1 MYTHLVNALFSHSYL
16 IPFKKIY
23 FSLLYNSDALISVT
37 TVRLGESVTFT
48 CIFPELE
55 DSNIRI
61 KWYKQSVGDTLS
73 LITSLMKGTSYPTF
87 EEGFHPSRFYVNHTT
102 TSSNLAILSTVQED
116 EALYHCSVTTW
127 NKDLWEGNYLSFKGN
142 LSDKNC
148 KYKMSFKL
156 LVIQIYFGQLTCI
169 FCFL

>member
-1 MYTHLVNALFSHSYL
+1 MICILLSKCFVFSFLSNPIFY
-16 IPFKKIY
+16 
-23 FSLLYNSDALISVT
+23 SLLYNLDALISVT
-37 TVRLGESVTFT
+37 TVQLGESVTFT
-48 CIFPELE
+48 CIFPEVE

-61 KWYKQSVGDTLS
+61 KWYKQNVGDTLS

-87 EEGFHPSRFYVNHTT
+87 EEGFHPSRFHVNYTT

-116 EALYHCSVTTW
+116 EALYHCAVTTW

-148 KYKMSFKL
+148 KYNMSFKRNPHL
-156 LVIQIYFGQLTCI
+156 FWPIDMYILI
-169 FCFL
+169 FIIAK